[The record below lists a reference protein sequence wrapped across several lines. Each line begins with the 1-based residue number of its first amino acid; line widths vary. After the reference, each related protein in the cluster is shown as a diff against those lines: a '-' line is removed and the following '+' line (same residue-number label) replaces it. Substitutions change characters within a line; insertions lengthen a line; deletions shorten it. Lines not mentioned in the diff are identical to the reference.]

1 MYEINQPPTCEPSE
15 SGVFVFVLFF
25 IQVSFMSNHKHIS
38 RERRIILRGEKE
50 QEEQA
55 LQWALLTSAKRH
67 RSFLYVVQE
76 LKKEEFNQL
85 LSQQDRRYSELSGFL
100 NDENWVKLKTKL
112 LDGLEILTRALS
124 RKCPDWFKDT
134 DFLIALLMVG
144 RYRKAWRQ
152 PLEGWK
158 PKAKNDYGKFMELVS
173 YLFLQYEAPSFL
185 YHAFFHP
192 QDYPYLEMF
201 IYLGNGGS
209 MKEVNFR
216 VKLTKKMQHYFLHAP
231 EGFRVTQAVRW
242 AQVCG
247 LGGDHTLAHR
257 IAYSSLGYDDRRRD
271 ENLWEDFVRIVVMG
285 GMFNL
290 DKLTELID
298 YVRTST
304 QQNRQYSLKGRTLQ
318 SLLRQSN
325 EWHHQIARTKSLK
338 KILTWQGLDWPL
350 FEVIEGKEE
359 NPIIYKM
366 VELLSNKELNE
377 EGQRMHHCVASYAE
391 DCLYGK
397 TRIFSLRCYRFGTEE
412 RLATIELDVKNRR
425 IVQAKYRYNQRISD
439 KAAGLMIEWAM
450 RQRLVLSKYL

>member
-1 MYEINQPPTCEPSE
+1 MCELTQPPTCKTSE

-25 IQVSFMSNHKHIS
+25 IQLSFMSNHKHIS
-38 RERRIILRGEKE
+38 RERRLSLKNEKE

-55 LQWALLTSAKRH
+55 LQWALRTSAKRH

-76 LKKEEFNQL
+76 LKKEEFNQSL
-85 LSQQDRRYSELSGFL
+85 ARQDRRYSELSGFL
-100 NDENWVKLKTKL
+100 NDENWVKLKSKL
-112 LDGLEILTRALS
+112 LEELEVLTLGLS
-124 RKCPDWFKDT
+124 RKCPAWFRDT

-152 PLEGWK
+152 PLEGWR

-173 YLFLQYEAPSFL
+173 YLFLQYEAPPFL

-192 QDYPYLEMF
+192 QDYPYLETF

-209 MKEVNFR
+209 MKEVKFR
-216 VKLTKKMQHYFLHAP
+216 VQLTKKMQHYFLQAP

-247 LGGDHTLAHR
+247 LGGDYLLAHR
-257 IAYSSLGYDDRRRD
+257 VAYSPLGYDDRRRD
-271 ENLWEDFVRIVVMG
+271 ENLWEDFVRILVQG

-298 YVRTST
+298 YVRTCT
-304 QQNRQYSLKGRTLQ
+304 QQNQEYSLKGRTLQ

-325 EWHHQIARTKSLK
+325 EWHHQMARIKSVK
-338 KILTWQGLDWPL
+338 QVVTWQGVNWEP
-350 FEVIEGKEE
+350 FTVVEGNGE
-359 NPIIYKM
+359 NPTAYKM

-397 TRIFSLRCYRFGTEE
+397 TRIFSLRCYRFGMEE
-412 RLATIELDVKNRR
+412 RLATIELDLRNRR

-439 KAAGLMIEWAM
+439 KAQHLLLQWAD
-450 RQRLVLSKYL
+450 QQKLVLSKYL